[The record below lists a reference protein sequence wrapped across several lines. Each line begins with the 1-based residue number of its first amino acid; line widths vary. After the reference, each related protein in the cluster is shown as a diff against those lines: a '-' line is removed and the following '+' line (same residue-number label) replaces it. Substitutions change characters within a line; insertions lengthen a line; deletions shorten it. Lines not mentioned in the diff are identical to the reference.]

1 MPKYFYIYGGPYY
14 ILRFK
19 KGINIENEW
28 NAIWGVYAKGHDW
41 VCRRYLWG
49 HYELHKNLKYILF
62 FVSDRLLGTNFSVF
76 CNSLLFFVSDRLLGT
91 NFSVLC
97 NSVLFFV
104 SDRLLGTNFSVF
116 CNSVLFFVSD
126 RLLGTNFSVFC
137 NSVLFFVSDRLLGT
151 NFLYFVIASC
161 FLSVIGS

>member
-49 HYELHKNLKYILF
+49 HYEHHKNLKYILF

-91 NFSVLC
+91 NFSVFC
-97 NSVLFFV
+97 NSLLFFV
-104 SDRLLGTNFSVF
+104 SDNRLLGTNFSVF
-116 CNSVLFFVSD
+116 CNSLLMCEDIFFRTWQNATS
-126 RLLGTNFSVFC
+126 
-137 NSVLFFVSDRLLGT
+137 
-151 NFLYFVIASC
+151 
-161 FLSVIGS
+161 